1 MGTNTS
7 DRTYGDIMPVFE
19 RNNFATIAATL
30 IAFGVT
36 LFSVYLM
43 VCIVG
48 MKVNT
53 RNSYIKAILNLAVI
67 DTTVGVALICRMI
80 FEFLWKAEQTY
91 VNCALWSYIFV
102 TLQSISYFHTLAI
115 GIYRYTT
122 NFATRKNHI
131 IIIWFLYKNFYIILV
146 KKGSRVWII

>member
-80 FEFLWKAEQTY
+80 FEFL
-91 VNCALWSYIFV
+91 
-102 TLQSISYFHTLAI
+102 
-115 GIYRYTT
+115 
-122 NFATRKNHI
+122 
-131 IIIWFLYKNFYIILV
+131 
-146 KKGSRVWII
+146 